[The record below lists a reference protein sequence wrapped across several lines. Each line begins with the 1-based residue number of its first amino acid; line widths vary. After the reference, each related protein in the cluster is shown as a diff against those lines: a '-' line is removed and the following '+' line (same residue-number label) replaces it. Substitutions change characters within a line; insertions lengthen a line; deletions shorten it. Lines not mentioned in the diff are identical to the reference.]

1 MFRRRSDAKLVRGL
15 STMRAFM
22 PFISPRRNESL
33 VYYTM
38 EIDPEPALAFIEEYN
53 KTAPPERQ
61 LTLFT
66 LYLRALT
73 LVMIERPHT
82 NRFVAGGRLWQR
94 DEVWLTFSAKIAME
108 DGAPL
113 VTVKRR
119 FDQDRSLEE
128 MVDGIQSRLGRRRGG
143 EKTRSDSEMNLA
155 LRLPPFLIRSG
166 VWLLHQVNQLGLL
179 PKSMIDDDPLF
190 ASAFAA
196 NLGSVDMNSGYH
208 HLWEYGTCSVFA
220 MMGRIKTRLDGS
232 RYFEMKYTYDER
244 MADGL
249 YAGITMQMIKE
260 SVENPEKLR

>member
-1 MFRRRSDAKLVRGL
+1 VGGL

-38 EIDPEPALAFIEEYN
+38 EIDPEPALAFIDEYN
-53 KTAPPERQ
+53 RSAPPERQ

-66 LYLRALT
+66 LYLRSLAKG
-73 LVMIERPHT
+73 MAERPHV

-94 DEVWLTFSAKIAME
+94 DEVWLTFSAKMALE

-119 FDQDRSLEE
+119 FDQDRTLED
-128 MVDGIQSRLGRRRGG
+128 MVDGIQAKLGRRRGG
-143 EKTRSDSEMNLA
+143 EKTRSDGEMSLA
-155 LRLPPFLIRSG
+155 LRLPPSLIKLA
-166 VWLLHQVNQLGLL
+166 VAVLHQANQLGLL
-179 PKSMIDDDPLF
+179 PKKMIDDDPLF

-196 NLGSVDMNSGYH
+196 NLGSVDMNAGYH
-208 HLWEYGTCSVFA
+208 HLWEYGTCSAFA
-220 MMGRIKTRLDGS
+220 MMGRVKTRLDGS

-249 YAGITMQMIKE
+249 YAGITMDMIKE
-260 SVENPEKLR
+260 WVENPEKLR

>member
-1 MFRRRSDAKLVRGL
+1 VGGL

-38 EIDPEPALAFIEEYN
+38 EIDPEPALAFIDEYN
-53 KTAPPERQ
+53 RSAPPERQ

-66 LYLRALT
+66 LYLRSLAKG
-73 LVMIERPHT
+73 MAERPHV

-94 DEVWLTFSAKIAME
+94 DEVWLTFSAKMALE

-119 FDQDRSLEE
+119 FDQDRTLED
-128 MVDGIQSRLGRRRGG
+128 MVDGIQAKLGRRRGG
-143 EKTRSDSEMNLA
+143 EKTRSDGEMSLA
-155 LRLPPFLIRSG
+155 LRLPPSLIKLA
-166 VWLLHQVNQLGLL
+166 VAVLHQANQLGLL
-179 PKSMIDDDPLF
+179 PKKMIDDDPLF

-196 NLGSVDMNSGYH
+196 NLGSVDMN
-208 HLWEYGTCSVFA
+208 A
-220 MMGRIKTRLDGS
+220 GS

-249 YAGITMQMIKE
+249 YAGITMDMIKE
-260 SVENPEKLR
+260 WVENPEKLR